1 MSKVKL
7 RKVLE
12 TFDQEQ
18 LVNIILQAYDA
29 RKEFKEYFEF
39 FANPDVNSL
48 KEKFVA
54 LVDKEFRRTKWGYSK
69 ARVTKLRE
77 FVREYS
83 SVQPGYGD
91 IIEFYFYILKN
102 MVVMFTMYG
111 HTETQRNA
119 TVKMLKESAEYA
131 QQVEMFDYWME
142 EYKQLKKVSLKD
154 KRLLK
159 RVLEEANLKLM

>member
-1 MSKVKL
+1 MSKAKL

-18 LVNIILQAYDA
+18 LVEIILQAYDA

-48 KEKFVA
+48 TEKFYA

-77 FVREYS
+77 YVCEYM
-83 SVQPGYGD
+83 SVQPGYEDVIG
-91 IIEFYFYILKN
+91 FYFYILRN
-102 MVVMFTMYG
+102 MVVMFTFYYNN
-111 HTETQRNA
+111 ETQRNA
-119 TVKMLKESAEYA
+119 TVRMLKESAEYA
-131 QQVEMFDYWME
+131 QRVEMFDYWME
-142 EYKQLKKVSLKD
+142 QYECLKAIDLKD
-154 KRLLK
+154 KSFLNF
-159 RVLEEANLKLM
+159 VLDRADIKLM